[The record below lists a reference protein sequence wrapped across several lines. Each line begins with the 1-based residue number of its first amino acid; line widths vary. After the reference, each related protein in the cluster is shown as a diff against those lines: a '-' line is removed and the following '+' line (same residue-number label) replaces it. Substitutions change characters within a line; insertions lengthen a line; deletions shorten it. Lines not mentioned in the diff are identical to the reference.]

1 MEQHMHTDKVYE
13 HQLATLKETI
23 LKMGAMIEEMLAGAH
38 QVLLSR
44 DPKLAQEFIKKDREV
59 DQLEVTIDR
68 CCIEIL
74 ALRQPA
80 GSDLRFIILG
90 LKISTDL
97 ERIGD
102 HAKNICQQVNDIRLM
117 PQIKPYVDLPKMFLE
132 TSQMVKNGLD
142 AFVRRDEALAQS
154 VCEADDTIDAFEKK
168 ITKELVEFMIKD
180 PATIET
186 ATLLINLTHQIERI
200 ADHATNIAEEVIYLI
215 KGKDI
220 RHGVRNRGKG

>member
-1 MEQHMHTDKVYE
+1 METAHTDKVYE
-13 HQLATLKETI
+13 NQLAMLKETI

-38 QVLLSR
+38 KVLTSR
-44 DPKLAQEFIKKDREV
+44 DSKLADELIKKDHEV
-59 DQLEVTIDR
+59 DRLEVTIDR

-132 TSQMVKNGLD
+132 TSQMVKKGLD
-142 AFVRRDEALAQS
+142 AFVRKDAVLAKS
-154 VCEADDTIDAFEKK
+154 VCEGDDTIDNFEKK
-168 ITKELVEFMIKD
+168 ITRELVDLMIKD
-180 PATIET
+180 PTTIET
-186 ATLLINLTHQIERI
+186 ATLLIDLTHQIERI

-215 KGKDI
+215 KGQDI
-220 RHGVRNRGKG
+220 RHGVQP